1 MLTVARPSPVA
12 AAISP
17 AVIALPSFSA
27 ARTAALVA
35 PGAVR
40 VRVGAAA
47 EPAGFC
53 ADASADD
60 EALRVRVVRRVL
72 ARELLAAPSP
82 TEAVLASAGVTR
94 SALAG
99 SLPREVS
106 AASARRS
113 LSISPSNSS
122 RRAWMSRR
130 ILSIMR

>member
-1 MLTVARPSPVA
+1 MISPDVASLERVVLTVARASPVA

-47 EPAGFC
+47 ELAGFC
-53 ADASADD
+53 ADAGAGD

-82 TEAVLASAGVTR
+82 TEAVLA
-94 SALAG
+94 L
-99 SLPREVS
+99 SLIHICRC
-106 AASARRS
+106 RR
-113 LSISPSNSS
+113 
-122 RRAWMSRR
+122 RG
-130 ILSIMR
+130 